1 MSSPRA
7 PAIFISHGAP
17 TELIQ
22 QGPWQT
28 TMDGIGREVKPRA
41 VIVMS
46 AHWRSQGGFDVG
58 YQPTFE
64 TLHDFSG
71 FPEELSKFKY
81 PAKGDLDLAE
91 QCVSLLKGAAYNSSL
106 DRARGL
112 DHGVYVPLHHMW
124 KRADVPVI
132 PVAISSKATPRDVFR
147 AGEILAPLRNEGVMM
162 IGSGG
167 MVHNL
172 GALAWGNPSNDKPDP
187 WAAEFQKWV
196 LDALEDKDFTA
207 LCDFREHAPHAKE
220 AHPTWEHFAPLIFTA
235 GAESAWGEQMEEL
248 YSGWA
253 FGCLSMSCIG
263 FGKIFRDS

>member
-106 DRARGL
+106 DRAFDRPEINSALNGTL
-112 DHGVYVPLHHMW
+112 TSDVRQTVS
-124 KRADVPVI
+124 RALFALQWSTSVSWPAPAAV
-132 PVAISSKATPRDVFR
+132 
-147 AGEILAPLRNEGVMM
+147 APLWP
-162 IGSGG
+162 
-167 MVHNL
+167 
-172 GALAWGNPSNDKPDP
+172 ACK
-187 WAAEFQKWV
+187 
-196 LDALEDKDFTA
+196 
-207 LCDFREHAPHAKE
+207 
-220 AHPTWEHFAPLIFTA
+220 
-235 GAESAWGEQMEEL
+235 
-248 YSGWA
+248 
-253 FGCLSMSCIG
+253 CLSTLV
-263 FGKIFRDS
+263 